1 MHAAL
6 VIMAAGIGSRYGG
19 SKQTDGVGP
28 HGEILMEYGVYD
40 AVRAGFDKVV
50 FIIKPDMRELMERL
64 CGNMASRLHTAD
76 GRPVEVRYAYQD
88 DTTLPAWYTKPAGRT
103 KPFGT
108 AHAVL
113 CTRDIVHEPFCVIN
127 ADYGADAYRTI
138 YAELQ
143 RLPETGAAAMVGYL
157 LKNTVTA
164 HGTVSR
170 GVCHVKDGYLS
181 DIRET
186 LKIALLQDGVIRDED
201 TGAVLDGDTVVSM
214 NFWGFAPSVFD
225 ALETY
230 FHDFLRSEAGQSVK
244 AECLLPTMVGD
255 LAAVLLAGIIVGA
268 IFIIKGCK
276 KDDAPAD
283 DAQNTN
289 QPVDNVGDTTT
300 PDNVIVDD
308 ELLTLVNPWNPLPDD
323 WTVDLVTLD
332 DGHRV
337 DSRCYEA
344 YMEMINA
351 CKAAGYSP
359 VNCSSYRTQE
369 TQQSLYDN
377 KVQRLIS
384 SGMSEEEAKTEA
396 AKAVAI
402 PGTSEHQLGLA
413 VDLVDANMQDLTS
426 AQEST
431 ETQKWL
437 MANSWR
443 YGFIHRYPNG
453 KTDITGIIYEPW
465 HYRYVGKDAA
475 QEIFNRD
482 ITLEEYLGKTEH

>member
-1 MHAAL
+1 MDYERERRRQK
-6 VIMAAGIGSRYGG
+6 RYR
-19 SKQTDGVGP
+19 
-28 HGEILMEYGVYD
+28 EAM
-40 AVRAGFDKVV
+40 RNR
-50 FIIKPDMRELMERL
+50 II
-64 CGNMASRLHTAD
+64 
-76 GRPVEVRYAYQD
+76 
-88 DTTLPAWYTKPAGRT
+88 
-103 KPFGT
+103 
-108 AHAVL
+108 
-113 CTRDIVHEPFCVIN
+113 
-127 ADYGADAYRTI
+127 
-138 YAELQ
+138 
-143 RLPETGAAAMVGYL
+143 
-157 LKNTVTA
+157 
-164 HGTVSR
+164 
-170 GVCHVKDGYLS
+170 
-181 DIRET
+181 
-186 LKIALLQDGVIRDED
+186 
-201 TGAVLDGDTVVSM
+201 
-214 NFWGFAPSVFD
+214 
-225 ALETY
+225 
-230 FHDFLRSEAGQSVK
+230 
-244 AECLLPTMVGD
+244 
-255 LAAVLLAGIIVGA
+255 AAVLLAGIIVGA

-289 QPVDNVGDTTT
+289 QSVDNVGDTTT
-300 PDNVIVDD
+300 PDDGVIVDD

-323 WTVDLVTLD
+323 WTVDLMTLD

-359 VNCSSYRTQE
+359 VNCSGYRTQE

-384 SGMSEEEAKTEA
+384 SGMSEDEAKTEA

-482 ITLEEYLGKTEH
+482 ITLEEYLVKTEH

>member
-1 MHAAL
+1 MDYERERRRQK
-6 VIMAAGIGSRYGG
+6 RYR
-19 SKQTDGVGP
+19 
-28 HGEILMEYGVYD
+28 EAM
-40 AVRAGFDKVV
+40 RNR
-50 FIIKPDMRELMERL
+50 II
-64 CGNMASRLHTAD
+64 
-76 GRPVEVRYAYQD
+76 
-88 DTTLPAWYTKPAGRT
+88 
-103 KPFGT
+103 
-108 AHAVL
+108 
-113 CTRDIVHEPFCVIN
+113 
-127 ADYGADAYRTI
+127 
-138 YAELQ
+138 
-143 RLPETGAAAMVGYL
+143 
-157 LKNTVTA
+157 
-164 HGTVSR
+164 
-170 GVCHVKDGYLS
+170 
-181 DIRET
+181 
-186 LKIALLQDGVIRDED
+186 
-201 TGAVLDGDTVVSM
+201 
-214 NFWGFAPSVFD
+214 
-225 ALETY
+225 
-230 FHDFLRSEAGQSVK
+230 
-244 AECLLPTMVGD
+244 
-255 LAAVLLAGIIVGA
+255 AAVLLAGIIVGA

-300 PDNVIVDD
+300 PDDGVIVDD
-308 ELLTLVNPWNPLPDD
+308 ELLILVNPWNPLPDD

-384 SGMSEEEAKTEA
+384 SGMSEDEAKTEA
-396 AKAVAI
+396 AKAVTI

>member
-1 MHAAL
+1 MDYERERRRQK
-6 VIMAAGIGSRYGG
+6 RYR
-19 SKQTDGVGP
+19 
-28 HGEILMEYGVYD
+28 EAM
-40 AVRAGFDKVV
+40 RNR
-50 FIIKPDMRELMERL
+50 II
-64 CGNMASRLHTAD
+64 
-76 GRPVEVRYAYQD
+76 
-88 DTTLPAWYTKPAGRT
+88 
-103 KPFGT
+103 
-108 AHAVL
+108 
-113 CTRDIVHEPFCVIN
+113 
-127 ADYGADAYRTI
+127 
-138 YAELQ
+138 
-143 RLPETGAAAMVGYL
+143 
-157 LKNTVTA
+157 
-164 HGTVSR
+164 
-170 GVCHVKDGYLS
+170 
-181 DIRET
+181 
-186 LKIALLQDGVIRDED
+186 
-201 TGAVLDGDTVVSM
+201 
-214 NFWGFAPSVFD
+214 
-225 ALETY
+225 
-230 FHDFLRSEAGQSVK
+230 
-244 AECLLPTMVGD
+244 
-255 LAAVLLAGIIVGA
+255 AAVLLAGIIVGA

-289 QPVDNVGDTTT
+289 QPVNNVGDTTT
-300 PDNVIVDD
+300 PDDGVIVDD

-359 VNCSSYRTQE
+359 VNCSGYRTQE

-377 KVQRLIS
+377 KVQWLIS
-384 SGMSEEEAKTEA
+384 SGMSEDEAKTEA

>member
-1 MHAAL
+1 MDYERERRRQK
-6 VIMAAGIGSRYGG
+6 RYR
-19 SKQTDGVGP
+19 
-28 HGEILMEYGVYD
+28 EAM
-40 AVRAGFDKVV
+40 RNR
-50 FIIKPDMRELMERL
+50 II
-64 CGNMASRLHTAD
+64 
-76 GRPVEVRYAYQD
+76 
-88 DTTLPAWYTKPAGRT
+88 
-103 KPFGT
+103 
-108 AHAVL
+108 
-113 CTRDIVHEPFCVIN
+113 
-127 ADYGADAYRTI
+127 
-138 YAELQ
+138 
-143 RLPETGAAAMVGYL
+143 
-157 LKNTVTA
+157 
-164 HGTVSR
+164 
-170 GVCHVKDGYLS
+170 
-181 DIRET
+181 
-186 LKIALLQDGVIRDED
+186 
-201 TGAVLDGDTVVSM
+201 
-214 NFWGFAPSVFD
+214 
-225 ALETY
+225 
-230 FHDFLRSEAGQSVK
+230 
-244 AECLLPTMVGD
+244 
-255 LAAVLLAGIIVGA
+255 AAVLLAGIIVGA

-402 PGTSEHQLGLA
+402 PGTSEHQMGLA
-413 VDLVDANMQDLTS
+413 VDIVGEEAN
-426 AQEST
+426 A
-431 ETQKWL
+431 WL
-437 MANSWR
+437 AEHCWE
-443 YGFIHRYPNG
+443 YGFILRYTEE
-453 KTDITGIIYEPW
+453 KASITGITNEPW
-465 HYRYVGKDAA
+465 HFRYVGREISMDMKDSGLC
-475 QEIFNRD
+475 
-482 ITLEEYLGKTEH
+482 LEEYLGAA